1 MKEICPDLEMER
13 GTKEM
18 AWILSQREL
27 SPDQKKAVEL
37 PLEQNQLIIGPPGSG
52 KTQIL
57 VHRAYYLCKKYAA
70 QTPDFR
76 IFVFTN
82 SLKKYIK
89 DGIDWM
95 GLPEKKVMTFDS
107 WCREYHTQHIS
118 ASLPRGDSK
127 YDEIRQAV
135 LNHTKT
141 MRLPLYDFVM
151 VDEGQDLNEEC
162 FEILRHISRHV
173 TVCCDNRQ
181 QLYSGGA
188 DQNSIM
194 QKLQIGAANVSLLKG
209 FRCSPYIVTL
219 AKEFIT
225 DSKQRTNFG
234 RELNV
239 AETERQTPLLYYA
252 SDIADEQNRLYE
264 IIQERLLQNEKMG
277 ALFPTNAK
285 AHSWAKHMVSKGLSV
300 ENPDTIDF
308 ASAQPKFMTY
318 HSAKGLSF
326 DSIFL
331 PGLTTGSFSGPGAS
345 GKVNNLLFVGITRAR
360 KWAYLSTRGN
370 NYLDCLKNFQSLAD
384 REELTIQRYGTII
397 RSSNTGVQQTNG
409 NFEFDL

>member
-1 MKEICPDLEMER
+1 
-13 GTKEM
+13 M
-18 AWILSQREL
+18 AWILSQKEL
-27 SPDQKKAVEL
+27 TPDQKKAVEL
-37 PLEQNQLIIGPPGSG
+37 PFEQHQLIAGPPGSG

-82 SLKKYIK
+82 ALKKYIK

-95 GLPEKKVMTFDS
+95 GLPQEKVMTFDS
-107 WCREYHTQHIS
+107 WCREYHKQHIS
-118 ASLPRGDSK
+118 PALPRGESQ

-135 LNHTKT
+135 LQHTNN

-181 QLYSGGA
+181 QLYSGRA
-188 DQNSIM
+188 DQTAIM
-194 QKLQIGAANVSLLKG
+194 QKLQIGTSNVSLLKG

-225 DSKQRTNFG
+225 DSRQRTNFG
-234 RELNV
+234 RELNL

-252 SDIADEQNRLYE
+252 LDVNDEKQRLYA

-277 ALFPTNAK
+277 ALFPTNVIAY
-285 AHSWAKHMVSKGLSV
+285 SWAKYMMNQGLSV

-308 ASAQPKFMTY
+308 TSSQPKFMTY

-326 DSIFL
+326 DSVFL
-331 PGLTTGSFSGPGAS
+331 PGLTTKTFSGPGAS
-345 GKVNNLLFVGITRAR
+345 GKVNNLLFVVITRAR

-370 NYLDCLKNFQSLAD
+370 NPLNCLDGLQSLAD
-384 REELTIQRYGTII
+384 NEDLTIQRYGAIS
-397 RSSNTGVQQTNG
+397 RAPNVKVDQNNG
-409 NFEFDL
+409 DFEFDL